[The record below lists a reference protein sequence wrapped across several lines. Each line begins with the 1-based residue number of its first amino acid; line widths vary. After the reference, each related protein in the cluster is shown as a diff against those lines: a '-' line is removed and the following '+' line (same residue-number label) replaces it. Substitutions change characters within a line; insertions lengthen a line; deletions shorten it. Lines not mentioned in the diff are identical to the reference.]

1 MIVDNTSKDVGTL
14 SSESVGGVERLRTKL
29 EQMILSGELQPG
41 DRLNELSLACRVG
54 VSRAHL
60 REAVRALEEAR
71 LVQVIANRG
80 AHVRKLDLSEALELF
95 DVRAGLARSAGRL
108 AVLRGRRVQIKEIQN
123 IHRWMGAAASGA
135 DLAKFHEL
143 NLRFHAMLLEAAA
156 NARLLQM
163 DLAVRNEMQLY
174 IRQNVS
180 SEAQLRVSYEEH
192 GAILSALLAGDG
204 DACGAAFERHI
215 LNGKRRLMDSVP
227 LPR

>member
-1 MIVDNTSKDVGTL
+1 MSREN
-14 SSESVGGVERLRTKL
+14 VGGVERARIQL
-29 EQMILSGELQPG
+29 EKMILSGELQPG
-41 DRLNELSLACRVG
+41 DRLNELSLASRFG
-54 VSRAHL
+54 ISRAHL

-71 LVQVIANRG
+71 LVQVIVNRG

-108 AVLRGRRVQIKEIQN
+108 AVLRGTRVQIKEIQN
-123 IHRWMGAAASGA
+123 IHRRMGAAASSA

-143 NLRFHAMLLEAAA
+143 NLRFHALLMEAAA
-156 NARLLQM
+156 NARLRQM
-163 DLAVRNEMQLY
+163 DLDVRNEMQLY
-174 IRQNVS
+174 IRHNVS

-192 GAILSALLAGDG
+192 GAIMSTLLAGDG

-227 LPR
+227 LAQMSVKNRKRTG

>member
-1 MIVDNTSKDVGTL
+1 MSRKR
-14 SSESVGGVERLRTKL
+14 SGGVERARTQL
-29 EQMILSGELQPG
+29 EQMILLGKLQPG
-41 DRLNELSLACRVG
+41 DRLNELALASRFG
-54 VSRAHL
+54 ISRAHL

-108 AVLRGRRVQIKEIQN
+108 AVLRSTRVQIKEIQD
-123 IHRWMGAAASGA
+123 IHRRMGAATSSA
-135 DLAKFHEL
+135 DPAKFHEL
-143 NLRFHAMLLEAAA
+143 NLRFHALLLEAAA
-156 NARLLQM
+156 NLRLREL

-180 SEAQLRVSYEEH
+180 SQAQLRVSYEEH
-192 GAILSALLAGDG
+192 DAIMSALLAGDE

-227 LPR
+227 PAR